1 MRKIGLLIIS
11 TLLIFGVVG
20 CSSNETPEEVVANG
34 INAVKNLDLIKMQKY
49 FDSEDITKE
58 EDIFGEDFEGQDMDM
73 FKLLIENIEY
83 EIISSEIDGDEAIVE
98 TKLTNLDMASIMQEY
113 IAQAF
118 ILALGSFGED
128 VDETDEAEMEA
139 EMEQIFIDL
148 LSREDNKT
156 VTSTV
161 DIELNKTDGKWK
173 IQLDSFFLDGIFGGL
188 MSAFDDI
195 EELDE

>member
-11 TLLIFGVVG
+11 LLLIIGVVG
-20 CSSNETPEEVVANG
+20 CSSADTPEEVVAKG
-34 INAVKNLDLIKMQKY
+34 ITSVKELDLVKMQKY
-49 FDSEDITKE
+49 FESDDITEE

-83 EIISSEIDGDEAIVE
+83 EIISSEIDGDEAVVE

-118 ILALGSFGED
+118 VLALGSFKEE

-139 EMEQIFIDL
+139 KMEQIFVDL
-148 LSREDNKT
+148 LSREENKT
-156 VTSTV
+156 VTNTV
-161 DIELNKTDGKWK
+161 KIELNKVDGEWK
-173 IQLDSFFLDGIFGGL
+173 MELDSFFIDALFGGL
-188 MSAFDDI
+188 MNSFDGFG
-195 EELDE
+195 E